1 MNYTV
6 AINMCYFSSTHLGGK
21 DETAF
26 NLLRGFEKIGVSKN
40 IICLCD
46 KRMVETIKQC
56 APNVGICVVPQLYFN
71 GFKIK
76 GMNRANRIIR
86 NLFEKYWVK
95 KNENNIGVFLYPNKP
110 TPSWK
115 YNIPTVMIPHD
126 IQVFENHKLPGID
139 YTDREYNKWTASII
153 RDFKNRDHVVAISD
167 FDKSAM
173 IKYMPWAE
181 KKIERIYDPIYF
193 DKMGADSAKGNE
205 YLTVL
210 NIQWRHKNAE
220 TAIRAYSLIADQISQ
235 SLMLVGKVPDDIER
249 LRKLVSELGISDRVV
264 FTGFV
269 STQELDEIVR
279 KTRIYINASYFEG
292 FGMTA
297 IEMMGRKIP
306 TIVAKNT
313 AMPEVT
319 RGLCH
324 YYGPTDD
331 SNSLAQVILEELQHP
346 QGQEKL
352 DEIAEE
358 VKKVYS
364 YDVIAKQYWEFLVR
378 CAQKN

>member
-1 MNYTV
+1 
-6 AINMCYFSSTHLGGK
+6 MCFCFAYS
-21 DETAF
+21 
-26 NLLRGFEKIGVSKN
+26 V
-40 IICLCD
+40 LC
-46 KRMVETIKQC
+46 
-56 APNVGICVVPQLYFN
+56 AY
-71 GFKIK
+71 
-76 GMNRANRIIR
+76 
-86 NLFEKYWVK
+86 
-95 KNENNIGVFLYPNKP
+95 
-110 TPSWK
+110 
-115 YNIPTVMIPHD
+115 
-126 IQVFENHKLPGID
+126 
-139 YTDREYNKWTASII
+139 
-153 RDFKNRDHVVAISD
+153 
-167 FDKSAM
+167 
-173 IKYMPWAE
+173 WAE